1 MKKRFLSTA
10 MALVM
15 AASLLPGTAL
25 AAETNTTQE
34 DAILYALS
42 EDGTL
47 EYNVTYSADT
57 GEAAIVDETG
67 AGVDTAEELRAVMG
81 EPDAPAAA
89 LGISTEG
96 RTLGQ
101 AVTADLTFNG
111 AGDVTTVTI
120 TEIRERPVIGIS
132 WKKDDIGSDYQGFA
146 EAFERNGALAVF
158 LPQVTSA
165 QQAREVLGQLDGI
178 FMTGGEDWN
187 PSLYGQEQTPH
198 GSSGWNDARDT
209 SDINLM
215 QQAIELDVPM
225 LTVCRGTQG
234 LNVAL
239 GGGLIQDVPYYLGQ
253 KVQAG
258 EIDESRVT
266 GVLDDTGYRAWDSEA
281 GAYVESGCEDGEHY
295 RVQIDG
301 LIHSGGTGYH
311 ELATGENI
319 GIDPDSKWL
328 YDIIGSTSIDQIAT
342 AHHQA
347 VNPEKLGEGLTIVAY
362 SSDGIVEAVEYQ
374 DNLFALALQWHP
386 ERDALEDTRDVDVD
400 QDLSNAPLRALVEYA
415 GIHMDS
421 QEPAE
426 NPEPETPA
434 FQDVAQSDWFYNAV
448 QYVSQQ
454 GLMSGVAA
462 NRFDPNGLL
471 TRGMIAQ
478 ILYAMEGRPAVA
490 EGAGF
495 ADVAENDWY
504 AAAVNWAAAQNIVSG
519 TGGNQFSPNSN
530 LTREQMA
537 LILYRYAEYKG
548 YDVSQGGMAAREFA
562 DSDKISDWA
571 GQAVTWAVNA
581 GLLSGRSGNQL
592 DPSGTATRAEVAQ
605 VLTSFMQNVAQ

>member
-15 AASLLPGTAL
+15 AASLLTGTAL

-47 EYNVTYSADT
+47 EYNVTYSADA

-415 GIHMDS
+415 GIYMDS

-495 ADVAENDWY
+495 ADVAESDWY

-548 YDVSQGGMAAREFA
+548 YDVSQGGMAAREFV

>member
-47 EYNVTYSADT
+47 EYNVTYSADA

-81 EPDAPAAA
+81 EPDAPATV
-89 LGISTEG
+89 LGTSTEG

-132 WKKDDIGSDYQGFA
+132 WKRDDIGSDYQGFA

-253 KVQAG
+253 QVQAG

-266 GVLDDTGYRAWDSEA
+266 SVLEDTGYNVWNSET
-281 GAYVESGCEDGEHY
+281 GAYEESGCEDGAHY
-295 RVQIDG
+295 RVQVDG

-311 ELATGENI
+311 VLASGENI
-319 GIDPDSKWL
+319 GIDTDSKWL
-328 YDIIGSTSIDQIAT
+328 YDIIGSTSIEQVAT

-347 VNPEKLGEGLTIVAY
+347 IDPEDLGEGLTIVAR
-362 SSDGIVEAVEYQ
+362 SSDGIEEAVEYQ
-374 DNLFALALQWHP
+374 DNLFALGLQWHP

-400 QDLSNAPLRALVEYA
+400 QDLSNAPLRALVEHA
-415 GIHMDS
+415 GIYRDS

-471 TRGMIAQ
+471 TRGMMAQ
-478 ILYAMEGRPAVA
+478 ILYAMEGHPAAA

-495 ADVAENDWY
+495 ADVAESDWY

-519 TGGNQFSPNSN
+519 TGANQFSPNSN

-548 YDVSQGGMAAREFA
+548 YDVTQGGMETREFA
-562 DSDKISDWA
+562 DADEISDWA

-605 VLTSFMQNVAQ
+605 VLTSFVQNVAQ

>member
-1 MKKRFLSTA
+1 M
-10 MALVM
+10 
-15 AASLLPGTAL
+15 
-25 AAETNTTQE
+25 
-34 DAILYALS
+34 
-42 EDGTL
+42 
-47 EYNVTYSADT
+47 
-57 GEAAIVDETG
+57 
-67 AGVDTAEELRAVMG
+67 
-81 EPDAPAAA
+81 
-89 LGISTEG
+89 
-96 RTLGQ
+96 
-101 AVTADLTFNG
+101 
-111 AGDVTTVTI
+111 
-120 TEIRERPVIGIS
+120 
-132 WKKDDIGSDYQGFA
+132 
-146 EAFERNGALAVF
+146 
-158 LPQVTSA
+158 TSA

-253 KVQAG
+253 QVQAG

-266 GVLDDTGYRAWDSEA
+266 GVLEDTGYNVWNSET
-281 GAYVESGCEDGEHY
+281 GAYEESGCEDGAHY
-295 RVQIDG
+295 RVQVDG

-311 ELATGENI
+311 VLASGENI
-319 GIDPDSKWL
+319 GIDTNSKWL
-328 YDIIGSTSIDQIAT
+328 YDIIGSTSIEQVAT

-347 VNPEKLGEGLTIVAY
+347 VDPEDLGEGLTIVAR

-374 DNLFALALQWHP
+374 DNLFALGLQWHP

-592 DPSGTATRAEVAQ
+592 EPSGTATRAEVAQ

>member
-253 KVQAG
+253 QVQAG

-266 GVLDDTGYRAWDSEA
+266 GVLEDTGYNVWNSET
-281 GAYVESGCEDGEHY
+281 GAYEESGCEDGAHY
-295 RVQIDG
+295 RVQVDG

-311 ELATGENI
+311 VLASGENI
-319 GIDPDSKWL
+319 GIDTNSKWL
-328 YDIIGSTSIDQIAT
+328 YDIIGSTSIEQVAT

-347 VNPEKLGEGLTIVAY
+347 VDPEDLGEGLTIVAR

-374 DNLFALALQWHP
+374 DNLFALGLQWHP

-415 GIHMDS
+415 GIYMDS